1 MRLSGVYAPICTPF
15 DGSGK
20 VHNGALRE
28 NLAKYTLAG
37 LKGFVVS
44 GSTGEAPFLSGDEKR
59 RLYEAVRECASESV
73 LIAGTATESVRET
86 LGLIHDAAKLDY
98 DAALVLTPH
107 YYRSQMLRPETQA
120 SFFRA
125 VADSSPLPVL
135 IYNFPQMTGIDIPLE
150 VVMELSEHPN
160 IAGIKDSSAEL
171 DRGARLRAELP
182 DTFDV
187 MVGAAGTFHE
197 SVRLGVNGGIL
208 GIANVLPR
216 LSRLIYDSYQAGDV
230 RGSYAIQQKIVE
242 ACKVPSQYG
251 IQGLKYAM
259 DLKGYFGGPAR
270 LPLLPLDAREKAEIE
285 LLFRDLDDDLDISI
299 QGAA

>member
-1 MRLSGVYAPICTPF
+1 MRLSGVFAPICTPF
-15 DGSGK
+15 DESGE
-20 VHNGALRE
+20 VYYGALRE
-28 NLAKYTLAG
+28 NLAKYRLAG
-37 LKGFVVS
+37 LKRFVVC

-59 RLYEAVRECASESV
+59 RLYETVRECAGESV

-98 DAALVLTPH
+98 NAALVLTPH
-107 YYRSQMLRPETQA
+107 YFRSQMLRPETQA

-125 VADSSPLPVL
+125 VADSSSLPVV

-171 DRGARLRAELP
+171 DRGGRLRAELP

-187 MVGAAGTFHE
+187 LVGAAGTFHE
-197 SVRLGVNGGIL
+197 SLCLGVSGGVL

-216 LSRLIYDSYQAGDV
+216 LSRLIYDRYQAGDV
-230 RGSYAIQQKIVE
+230 RRSYAVQQKIVE
-242 ACKVPSQYG
+242 ACKVASQYG

-259 DLKGYFGGPAR
+259 DLKGYFGGQAR

-285 LLFRDLDDDLDISI
+285 LMFRDVDDDLDTSI